1 LGAIV
6 ISRDYP
12 LPLRWG
18 RVRVGVIHE
27 SPLTSILSRQG
38 ERKYFNGLFSTE
50 DTMREVVIAG
60 YLRTALS
67 RSRPNDPARDW
78 FHKLR
83 ADELMAR
90 LLPELMQ
97 RTGIKSEEIDDF
109 IVGSAYGVSEQWTY
123 GGRFPIFL
131 ANLPEKIPS
140 KFVDQ
145 QCGSGMAAIHI
156 GSMEIATGFADIVVV
171 GGFEHMTRV
180 PMGAPLKDRGI
191 VSLNPSL
198 FTDPV
203 YKHWDMVTSTNMGL
217 TAEKLYSQKE
227 FTKEDMDRWG
237 TRAHQLA
244 SKAQKEGFF
253 KEEILPIE
261 AEQADG
267 KTLVVHQDQAVRDD
281 TTLEGMRNLK
291 PAFKPDG
298 VITAGNSSPLNAG
311 AASMILMSRET
322 AGKKGIRPMATIRSI
337 GFAGVD
343 PTIMGVGPVPA
354 SRMALEKAG
363 LEVKDIDYWEINEAF
378 AIVALNCIKDLGIDP
393 DRVNVMGGGTA
404 IGHALGATGTRL
416 VGTLARILKVKGGRY
431 GLANACVG
439 GGQGVAT
446 IIERE
451 T

>member
-1 LGAIV
+1 M
-6 ISRDYP
+6 
-12 LPLRWG
+12 
-18 RVRVGVIHE
+18 
-27 SPLTSILSRQG
+27 
-38 ERKYFNGLFSTE
+38 E
-50 DTMREVVIAG
+50 DNMREVVIAG
-60 YLRTALS
+60 YLRTGLS

-83 ADELMAR
+83 ADELMAK
-90 LLPELMQ
+90 LLPELIK
-97 RTGIKSEEIDDF
+97 RTGVQAEEIDDF
-109 IVGSAYGVSEQWTY
+109 VVGSAYGVSEQWSY

-131 ANLPEKIPS
+131 ANLLEKVPS

-145 QCGSGMAAIHI
+145 QCGSGMAAIQV
-156 GSMEIATGFADIVVV
+156 GYLEIAAGLADIVMV
-171 GGFEHMTRV
+171 GGMEHMTRV
-180 PMGAPLKDRGI
+180 PMGGALVEKGAVTP
-191 VSLNPSL
+191 NPRL
-198 FTDPV
+198 FTEPA

-217 TAEKLYSQKE
+217 TAEKLFTQRR

-253 KEEILPIE
+253 RDEILPIV

-267 KTLVVHQDQAVRDD
+267 KKLVVDRDQAVRDD
-281 TTLEGMRNLK
+281 ATLEGMRDLK

-311 AASMILMSRET
+311 AASMILMAKET
-322 AGKKGIRPMATIRSI
+322 ARKKGIPPMATIRSF

-354 SRMALEKAG
+354 SCMALEKAG
-363 LEVKDIDYWEINEAF
+363 LQVKDIDYWEINEAF
-378 AIVALNCIKDLGIDP
+378 AIVALNCIQELGIDP

-416 VGTLARILKVKGGRY
+416 VGTLARILKVKNGRY

-451 T
+451 K